1 VQDDR
6 TPIQPPCRMSS
17 RLESGDVLVKGFF
30 KENAPKIM
38 ALPSSSLVKQALIFK
53 ANPRIKRVVFVASPH
68 RGGPVTTRQQMPGLV
83 PQLQSGYCKRM
94 NLATDGTP
102 SLLRM
107 NNM

>member
-1 VQDDR
+1 MQDDR

-53 ANPRIKRVVFVASPH
+53 ANPRIKRVVFVAAPH
-68 RGGPVTTRQQMPGLV
+68 RGAPSRLDSRCPASFHN
-83 PQLQSGYCKRM
+83 SGWAIA
-94 NLATDGTP
+94 NE
-102 SLLRM
+102 
-107 NNM
+107 